1 MTPRA
6 LLSLLFN
13 GSKAVDVVRTALETG
28 VLAAVTPGPVTLSAL
43 ATDLGMVPLRLYKLM
58 DCLESLGFVTRQQ
71 ESASTLDTVYRAV
84 DGALEAAREVFGPG
98 SQELDRDTY
107 GWRTMHGRLPEL
119 LRGEWSTPDEVFSWP
134 PQDVAGFEQSMR
146 AGIGPFIETFR
157 SAKLFQESL
166 RWLDVGGG
174 DGALAAAVVAT
185 NPGLTA
191 DVYNLPEVGPLVD
204 TSAGIGFVAG
214 DFLSETFPS
223 GYDVLSFV
231 RVLHDWPAE
240 TAEMLLRKAF
250 AALPPGGTVV
260 VCEEFRDSERLARQ
274 FFWSY
279 FLIGVDGCTSML
291 RETAWYERAMAEVG
305 FTDVRVLAGPME
317 LVMATRPA

>member
-13 GSKAVDVVRTALETG
+13 GSKAVDVVRTALGTG
-28 VLAAVTPGPVTLSAL
+28 VLAAVTPGPVTLA
-43 ATDLGMVPLRLYKLM
+43 AVADELGMVPLRLYKLM

-71 ESASTLDTVYRAV
+71 DSASTLDTVYRAA
-84 DGALEAAREVFGPG
+84 DGALEAAREVFGPD
-98 SQELDRDTY
+98 SQELDRDNY
-107 GWRTMHGRLPEL
+107 DWRALQGRLPEL

-134 PQDVAGFEQSMR
+134 PNDVAGFERSMR
-146 AGIGPFIETFR
+146 AGIGPFIETFKTANIFR
-157 SAKLFQESL
+157 NSV

-174 DGALAAAVVAT
+174 DGSLAAAVAAAV
-185 NPGLTA
+185 PGVKA
-191 DVYNLPEVGPLVD
+191 DVYNLPEVAPLVD
-204 TSAGIGFVAG
+204 ISAGIGFVAG

-223 GYDVLSFV
+223 GYEVLSFV

-240 TAEMLLRKAF
+240 TAEMLLHKAF

-260 VCEEFRDSERLARQ
+260 VCEEFRDTERLARQ

-279 FLIGVDGCTSML
+279 FLIGVDSCTSML
-291 RETAWYERAMAEVG
+291 RETTWYERVLSEVG
-305 FTDVRVLAGPME
+305 FADVRIIAGPME

>member
-13 GSKAVDVVRTALETG
+13 GSKAVDVVRTALDLG
-28 VLAAVTPGPVTLSAL
+28 VLAAVTPGPVTLAEV
-43 ATDLGMVPLRLYKLM
+43 ARDLGLVPLRLYKLM

-71 ESASTLDTVYRAV
+71 TSASTLDTVYRAA

-107 GWRTMHGRLPEL
+107 DWRALQGRIPEL
-119 LRGEWSTPDEVFSWP
+119 LRGEWSTPNEVFSWP
-134 PQDVAGFEQSMR
+134 PDDVAGFEQSMR

-157 SAKLFQESL
+157 AAKFFRDSV

-174 DGALAAAVVAT
+174 DGTLAAAVVT
-185 NPGLTA
+185 EMPGLRA

-204 TSAGIGFVAG
+204 TSAGVGFVPG
-214 DFLSETFPS
+214 DFLADSLPS

-240 TAEMLLRKAF
+240 TAELLLRKAF
-250 AALPPGGTVV
+250 TALPPGGAVV

-279 FLIGVDGCTSML
+279 FLIGVDSCTSML

-305 FTDVRVLAGPME
+305 FTGIQVLPGPVE
-317 LVMATRPA
+317 LVIATRPA